1 MVTMTWVGY
10 LSQVGGLLGVCI
22 GFSLVSA
29 VELLY
34 WFIVKM
40 ARTFGKKKVK
50 QDSVVEEE
58 NTGVEDTEEKQVN
71 SMLFEL
77 VFPCK
82 E

>member
-10 LSQVGGLLGVCI
+10 LSQVGGLLGFYI

-40 ARTFGKKKVK
+40 ARTFGKKN
-50 QDSVVEEE
+50 SVVEENE
-58 NTGVEDTEEKQVN
+58 SDVEEIDEKQVN
-71 SMLFEL
+71 SQIFEI
-77 VFPCK
+77 VFPTTK

>member
-10 LSQVGGLLGVCI
+10 LSQVGGLLGFCI
-22 GFSLVSA
+22 GFCLVSA

-40 ARTFGKKKVK
+40 ARTFGKKN
-50 QDSVVEEE
+50 SVVEEKKSD
-58 NTGVEDTEEKQVN
+58 VEEIDEKQVN
-71 SMLFEL
+71 SQIFEI
-77 VFPCK
+77 VFPTTK